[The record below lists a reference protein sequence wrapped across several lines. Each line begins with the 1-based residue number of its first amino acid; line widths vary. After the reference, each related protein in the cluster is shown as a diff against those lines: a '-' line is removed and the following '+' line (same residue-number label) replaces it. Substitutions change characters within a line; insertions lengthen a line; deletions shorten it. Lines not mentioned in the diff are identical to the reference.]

1 MSEPVRR
8 FALLKPQCQ
17 SQSSSAAAR
26 CQINWQQ
33 RQVRLQQSQITRLS
47 SDVGNLLRLG
57 GLLGQIGVIAE
68 EVGEVVPELVS
79 YEERIM
85 PEML

>member
-1 MSEPVRR
+1 
-8 FALLKPQCQ
+8 
-17 SQSSSAAAR
+17 
-26 CQINWQQ
+26 
-33 RQVRLQQSQITRLS
+33 
-47 SDVGNLLRLG
+47 VGNLLRLG